1 MAVRPFSDR
10 EGEASCDARTSQ
22 HKMRP
27 LSGTIISSYCP
38 WKFHQLPQPTSSSL
52 LRNLRRLLRNLRRIC
67 DQFISSQ
74 KSPTNFLPVHFFSDE
89 TSRCLQLD
97 TTVLVV
103 SDSPP
108 PPRTTTSL
116 WSPTASGTAS
126 RVQSSYTTL
135 SARPSALGPTPKSRQ
150 RGVHTSGKW

>member
-22 HKMRP
+22 HKTRP

-52 LRNLRRLLRNLRRIC
+52 LRNLRRIC

-74 KSPTNFLPVHFFSDE
+74 KSPTNFHFSSDE

>member
-1 MAVRPFSDR
+1 MTHGPANIKPSHSR
-10 EGEASCDARTSQ
+10 EPSSVPTV
-22 HKMRP
+22 
-27 LSGTIISSYCP
+27 SGNI
-38 WKFHQLPQPTSSSL
+38 KFSSSSP
-52 LRNLRRLLRNLRRIC
+52 RPPTTSPKPPTNLRPPLLP
-67 DQFISSQ
+67 
-74 KSPTNFLPVHFFSDE
+74 KSPTNFLVPVHFFSDE

-103 SDSPP
+103 SDSSPP
-108 PPRTTTSL
+108 PLRTTVSL
-116 WSPTASGTAS
+116 WSPTALGTAS